1 MVVIA
6 ILAAIT
12 IVAYNGISGQ
22 ARVSVLKSELTSAA
36 KKLSIAKVESGSRL
50 LVLYSLRSL
59 VLRHSV

>member
-1 MVVIA
+1 M
-6 ILAAIT
+6 
-12 IVAYNGISGQ
+12 AYNGISGQ

-36 KKLSIAKVESGSRL
+36 KKLSIAKVESSSRL